1 MVVDS
6 PAEGAAEAE
15 GEAGRIGSLEKT
27 GLSPVFFDYFL
38 VFWDFAV
45 NSFSMSTASREI
57 FLRR

>member
-6 PAEGAAEAE
+6 LAAGAVEAE

-27 GLSPVFFDYFL
+27 GLSPVFVYFL
-38 VFWDFAV
+38 VFLDFVV
-45 NSFSMSTASREI
+45 NSFSISTASREI

>member
-6 PAEGAAEAE
+6 PVEGAAEAE

-27 GLSPVFFDYFL
+27 GLSPVFVYFL
-38 VFWDFAV
+38 AFLDFAV
-45 NSFSMSTASREI
+45 NSFSISTASREI